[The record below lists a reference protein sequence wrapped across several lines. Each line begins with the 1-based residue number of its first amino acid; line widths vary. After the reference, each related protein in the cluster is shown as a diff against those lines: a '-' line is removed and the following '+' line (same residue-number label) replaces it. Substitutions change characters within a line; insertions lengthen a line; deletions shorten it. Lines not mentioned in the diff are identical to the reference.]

1 VVVLTERTLERSL
14 ISVNLMKPILS
25 GVDEVSERYGLNR
38 NRAIE
43 LLLAVGIVTFR
54 EWEKEFEVKAK
65 C

>member
-1 VVVLTERTLERSL
+1 
-14 ISVNLMKPILS
+14 MKPILS